1 MERIEKDATPAEE
14 WEQSL
19 NATCNRLSNQ
29 YLHLIKAAA
38 AASSSTQQHDPR
50 AGGGHMTSP
59 QDPPPPP
66 LAANI
71 AQSQIQ
77 CRAATENIC
86 VATSHLLGLI
96 RTLRLSLL
104 LMDQETV
111 AAEEELQVLQAQELT
126 REARLEAAQIEK
138 DWLELRR
145 NNLHETE

>member
-29 YLHLIKAAA
+29 YLNLLKAAA
-38 AASSSTQQHDPR
+38 AAPSTQQHDPR
-50 AGGGHMTSP
+50 AGGGHMASL

-71 AQSQIQ
+71 AQSQVQ

-86 VATSHLLGLI
+86 VAASHLLGLI

-104 LMDQETV
+104 LMDQETIE
-111 AAEEELQVLQAQELT
+111 AEEELQVIQAQELMKK
-126 REARLEAAQIEK
+126 ARLEAAEIEK
-138 DWLELRR
+138 DWLELRH
-145 NNLHETE
+145 NYFHQIE